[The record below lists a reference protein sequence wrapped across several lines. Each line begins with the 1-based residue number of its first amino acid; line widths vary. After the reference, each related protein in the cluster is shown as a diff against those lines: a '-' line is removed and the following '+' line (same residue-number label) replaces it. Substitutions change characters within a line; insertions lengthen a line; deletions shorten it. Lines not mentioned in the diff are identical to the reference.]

1 MTTLGSFPE
10 SLVAMSYS
18 IHALMC
24 VTLSLSA
31 LSAGA
36 TEAARLDKSS
46 VNIISQRSAG
56 AGVIEVEVSK
66 DFPVA
71 QEMRRHY
78 QTKSY
83 SSEYMLSWVKC
94 SNRQINVLTY
104 RWYADARLSG
114 ALVYSS
120 DLETGWYSADK
131 DPASQELVAKVC
143 A

>member
-1 MTTLGSFPE
+1 
-10 SLVAMSYS
+10 MSYS

-24 VTLSLSA
+24 VTLALSA

-56 AGVIEVEVSK
+56 AGVIEVEASK

-94 SNRQINVLTY
+94 SNPQINVLTY
-104 RWYADARLSG
+104 LWYADARLSG

-131 DPASQELVAKVC
+131 DPAAQELVAKVC